1 MKEKLLTLIIAVFL
15 LLPLNVNAEPTSTI
29 VKLNHISDEALQLVK
44 FHRYQDAN
52 KLLEYFSTHFL
63 AETSVEEQV
72 FTMNELRIITVAH
85 SDAIEAT
92 ANTEIQHEEI
102 INRVTKFRLVV
113 DAISSSSQ
121 PLWTEMEGPIMTVF
135 QNAKEAVH
143 SGNNVDFHANF
154 NSFLSFYEM
163 IYPSLKIDLSREQL
177 QRLDAKVNYIDKYRP
192 QVLSKEV
199 NQQELDALGNQLQ
212 TIFDEMSEDE
222 ADPSLWWVII
232 STGSTIILTL
242 SYVGWRK
249 YIGNREQKKARKN

>member
-15 LLPLNVNAEPTSTI
+15 FLPLTVNAEPTSTI

-52 KLLEYFSTHFL
+52 KLLEYFSTRFL

-85 SDAIEAT
+85 SEAIEAT

-102 INRVTKFRLVV
+102 MNRVTKFRLVV
-113 DAISSSSQ
+113 DAISSSHQ
-121 PLWTEMEGPIMTVF
+121 PLWTEMEEPIMTVF

-143 SGNNVDFHANF
+143 NGNSVDFHANF
-154 NSFLSFYEM
+154 NSFLSLYEM
-163 IYPSLKIDLSREQL
+163 IYPSLKIDLSREQI

-192 QVLSKEV
+192 QVFAKEV

-212 TIFDEMSEDE
+212 TIFDDMTEDE

-249 YIGNREQKKARKN
+249 FIGHKEQKKARKN